1 MAPQLTDA
9 QKRTDDYFDHLV
21 SLWGGMD
28 PRARTSPEGMGLV
41 DQIVGLAR
49 RRSGDAAAVDVARQ
63 LGRSTTGTV
72 AGDRLR
78 DQMDGSAPRA
88 DSDTNATVAV
98 PQSPAIADTT
108 PLTIGKRI
116 GAANPGDGRKW
127 LPGNAALPPITS
139 GDSAHIDAA
148 DAAIEDVNQKNFRV
162 DPASAWRPEGAAL
175 PATGTNISTLGSTYS
190 LTKDLIQQW
199 GLAVEKLRDAV
210 NSSGEQ
216 LITDQF
222 DRLRQ
227 PLKILTDD
235 AAVSKSLPDLI
246 ARSGIAAND
255 AFHDLRGQELTI
267 RQAMADIAS
276 MPAHNIEDPYAM
288 GRTAPDG
295 SYGSLPAVTVP
306 AKVAEVQQIGKQITD
321 LAAKIGAPEMLV
333 GKKADNPGAAS
344 NPSTGAGPASE
355 AAPASRPGT
364 IPVAA
369 AGPGGSLPGTSTGAK
384 DGTGKSSSKSGRP
397 GDDLSSL
404 LAALGQTAAPLAQ
417 QAAAVPQQAAAAAQP
432 LTGAAQQAANKV
444 PDELLKSLRGDKA
457 DNVKLPAAATPA
469 AKAAE
474 ADRNAAT
481 SVAYTPPTPAN
492 PASLGSPGTDARPH
506 QLDATGKPVDKDH
519 TGKVSKDAVPLSKH
533 TIKPFDLS
541 VDAHGHNVQVRGVT
555 DPRLGEMMLNMAG
568 ASDDKPM
575 SVLDAAKASGMHI
588 TSLGDPV
595 DPSSAQIGDAVI
607 GAVQSGIY
615 LGDDLVLTTA
625 GGIESLAGVLGDDGF
640 VSHIPLPDLPEDAPA
655 HDPANQGPP
664 APEKHAVAASTTPPD
679 PAAQQPMATLPDNP
693 PPATAPPAAAQQP
706 PAPSDPPPPPP
717 PLSPPAAP
725 VTAPAPNPPAPPS
738 DSTPL
743 SAPAVVQAKAPDG
756 RPVPRQ
762 VPYEG
767 HALG

>member
-21 SLWGGMD
+21 SLWSGMD

-41 DQIVGLAR
+41 DQILGLAR
-49 RRSGDAAAVDVARQ
+49 RRSGDAASLDVARQ

-78 DQMDGSAPRA
+78 DQLDGSAPRV

-98 PQSPAIADTT
+98 PNSPAIADTT
-108 PLTIGKRI
+108 PMTLGKRI
-116 GAANPGDGRKW
+116 GAAEPGDGRKW
-127 LPGNAALPPITS
+127 LPGNATLPPITS
-139 GDSAHIDAA
+139 GDSEHIDTA
-148 DAAIEDVNQKNFRV
+148 DAAIEDINQKNFRV
-162 DPASAWRPEGAAL
+162 DSSSAWRPEGAAL
-175 PATGTNISTLGSTYS
+175 PVTGTNISTLGSTYS
-190 LTKDLIQQW
+190 MTKDLIQQW

-210 NSSGEQ
+210 TSSGEQ
-216 LITDQF
+216 LITEQF

-227 PLKILTDD
+227 PLKTLTDD

-246 ARSGIAAND
+246 ARGGIAAND

-276 MPAHNIEDPYAM
+276 MPAHNIEDPYAL
-288 GRTAPDG
+288 GRTTPDG

-306 AKVAEVQQIGKQITD
+306 TKVAEVQQIGKQISD
-321 LAAKIGAPEMLV
+321 LATKISAPEVLV
-333 GKKADNPGAAS
+333 GKKVD
-344 NPSTGAGPASE
+344 STGEASGSSTATGSGSE
-355 AAPASRPGT
+355 AAPQLRPGT
-364 IPVAA
+364 VPVAA
-369 AGPGGSLPGTSTGAK
+369 AGPGGSLPGTSTGSK
-384 DGTGKSSSKSGRP
+384 DGVGKAGPKGGRA

-417 QAAAVPQQAAAAAQP
+417 QAASAPQQATAAAQP
-432 LTGAAQQAANKV
+432 LTSAAQQAANKV

-474 ADRNAAT
+474 ADRSAAT
-481 SVAYTPPTPAN
+481 SVAYTPPPPASA
-492 PASLGSPGTDARPH
+492 ASLGAPGTDARPH

-519 TGKVSKDAVPLSKH
+519 TGKVSKDAVALSKH
-533 TIKPFDLS
+533 TVKPFDLA
-541 VDAHGHNVQVRGVT
+541 VDAHGHNVQVRGVG

-568 ASDDKPM
+568 ASDAKPM
-575 SVLDAAKASGMHI
+575 SVLDAAKASGMNI

-595 DPSSAQIGDAVI
+595 DPSSAEIGDAVI
-607 GAVQSGIY
+607 GAVQSGMY

-625 GGIESLAGVLGDDGF
+625 GGIESLADVLGDDGF
-640 VSHIPLPDLPEDAPA
+640 VSHIPLPELPDDAPA
-655 HDPANQGPP
+655 HDPGNPGPP
-664 APEKHAVAASTTPPD
+664 APEPHTVTASTVSPD
-679 PAAQQPMATLPDNP
+679 PTAPHPASTLPDNP
-693 PPATAPPAAAQQP
+693 PPATAPPAATEQP
-706 PAPSDPPPPPP
+706 PTPADPPQPP
-717 PLSPPAAP
+717 PLQPAAP
-725 VTAPAPNPPAPPS
+725 INPQAPPS
-738 DSTPL
+738 DSPPL
-743 SAPAVVQAKAPDG
+743 SAPTAVQAKAPDG